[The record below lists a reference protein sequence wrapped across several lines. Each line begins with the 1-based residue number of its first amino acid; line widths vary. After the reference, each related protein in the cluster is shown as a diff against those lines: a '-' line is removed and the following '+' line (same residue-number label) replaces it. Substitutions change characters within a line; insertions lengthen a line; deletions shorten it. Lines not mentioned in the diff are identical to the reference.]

1 MKIIRSENPA
11 AIRHGWVILA
21 LLALVVAALGG
32 SSRAD
37 APQIV
42 GLRPLAALFLV
53 PAIYWLDRSKLRDI
67 RIPAVLLAIL
77 AVWMAIQ
84 LIPLPPGLWQ
94 ALPGREPL
102 AELGAALGIT
112 DVWRP
117 ISMVPARTLNALAS
131 LVVPIAGLLLVAATG
146 VSRRTLL
153 LLLIGIGVLDAM
165 LGILQVTGGNAAALY
180 FYQITNFGSPVGF
193 FANHNH
199 SAVMSAL
206 TLVLIAYCATMPE
219 LAFHG
224 SMPRIGF
231 AILYLVVL
239 VAALIGGSRAGL
251 LTTLVAVGASLAMLA
266 IEVRRLRR
274 QRRRV
279 SETTESRVS
288 PGLVL
293 GVALAA
299 LGAMIALFAL
309 SDRIPALDR
318 IASTGTFE
326 DLRWGLLPTLRE
338 MIATYGLF
346 GSGFGS
352 FEEVYHIHEPDS
364 LMISSYVNM
373 AHNDWAQLIIE
384 GGVPA
389 VFLIVALLAWLG
401 RSLGSVLGGGAAGV
415 ARMLLWLSVAGILLF
430 ASLVDYPLRTPL
442 FQLFA
447 VWLVA
452 IFAIER
458 STYREGS

>member
-11 AIRHGWVILA
+11 AIRHGWVFLA

-32 SSRAD
+32 SSRPD
-37 APQIV
+37 APQLV

-53 PAIYWLDRSKLRDI
+53 PAIYWIDRSKLRDI
-67 RIPAVLLAIL
+67 RTPFILLVVLVA
-77 AVWMAIQ
+77 WMAIQ

-102 AELGAALGIT
+102 AELGAAVGIT

-117 ISMVPARTLNALAS
+117 ISMVPVRTLNALAS
-131 LVVPIAGLLLVAATG
+131 LVVPVAGLLLAAATG

-153 LLLIGIGVLDAM
+153 LLLIAIGVLNAM

-206 TLVLIAYCATMPE
+206 TLVLIAYCATTPE

-231 AILYLVVL
+231 AILFLIVL
-239 VAALIGGSRAGL
+239 VTALIGGSRAGL
-251 LTTLVAVGASLAMLA
+251 LTTFVALGVSTAMLA
-266 IEVRRLRR
+266 IEIRRVRR
-274 QRRRV
+274 QRKRI
-279 SETTESRVS
+279 TEASQPNARPVI
-288 PGLVL
+288 VL
-293 GVALAA
+293 GSALAA
-299 LGAMIALFAL
+299 LGVMIAIFAL

-318 IASTGTFE
+318 IATSGTFD

-338 MIATYGLF
+338 MIVTYGLF

-389 VFLIVALLAWLG
+389 VLLVVALCAWLA
-401 RSLGSVLGGGAAGV
+401 RSLGAVLGGGAAGV
-415 ARMLLWLSVAGILLF
+415 ARMLFWLSVAGILLF

-442 FQLFA
+442 FQLSA

-452 IFAIER
+452 IFAFER